1 MKPKVIAYSKGL
13 TVIPFENVIACT
25 EDPSRSGQLVV
36 LVNSSV
42 PDVSCTIIPPEDAL
56 EFVDNYNL
64 YLAAVEGITM
74 EPKFVMDNEKDGAA

>member
-42 PDVSCTIIPPEDAL
+42 PDVSCTIIQPEDAL

-64 YLAAVEGITM
+64 YLTAVEGITM
-74 EPKFVMDNEKDGAA
+74 SATLVADEKDGAA